1 MLVKMDVPVLSEIG
15 FVLVDITRFFW
26 GKPQSPNISFLTSA
40 AKNSS
45 ERELLTGS
53 ANQKL
58 PSTLLTIQYS
68 TRTVLTAISHGKVK
82 FWNSANRV
90 SCE

>member
-40 AKNSS
+40 AHAFEVLSA
-45 ERELLTGS
+45 LTRPPMKAHAHGD
-53 ANQKL
+53 L
-58 PSTLLTIQYS
+58 PEPNACPKDKAA
-68 TRTVLTAISHGKVK
+68 TVFIG
-82 FWNSANRV
+82 
-90 SCE
+90 